1 MISLLRQSRAL
12 LGPRLTGSAEHL
24 GGALRTLTFQS
35 DHPLFHL
42 LDTHAATPSPLDQ
55 SPSLPRLAVAGFSAV
70 MLGHHALLPQTA
82 LALAELQVGTPQ
94 PTSLPAFSP
103 GAEVIDPPAGGA
115 DEGML
120 FAFSDSR
127 PRSFWMYGCVID
139 LDIAFIDPFGFVTA
153 VHTMPK
159 EAPQSAEESDAVYSG
174 RLKRYPSMGDAQ
186 YVLEVAPGTLKPL
199 GVHRGSKV
207 DFDAPALKRFIE

>member
-120 FAFSDSR
+120 CHTKRTFQPSLIIRKRRHGFLSR
-127 PRSFWMYGCVID
+127 IATRGGRRVIARRKARGRYK
-139 LDIAFIDPFGFVTA
+139 ITA
-153 VHTMPK
+153 
-159 EAPQSAEESDAVYSG
+159 
-174 RLKRYPSMGDAQ
+174 
-186 YVLEVAPGTLKPL
+186 
-199 GVHRGSKV
+199 
-207 DFDAPALKRFIE
+207 